1 MLTHRTILMLRA
13 ELPMSGAPTPVYGH
27 FRDYHFARNVMEVKQ
42 YLLRCVRN
50 MRPVA
55 SPTPDYI
62 VVDAAHNNRDIK
74 SELELWMEKHPRL
87 RRIKIIFPPPRPW
100 VVRLWEQLNQ
110 FAARCLAFAANRR
123 AKALP

>member
-1 MLTHRTILMLRA
+1 MLRA
-13 ELPMSGAPTPVYGH
+13 ELPVNGALMPVYGH

-50 MRPVA
+50 MRPAA

-62 VVDAAHNNRDIK
+62 VVDAAHNNCDIK

-87 RRIKIIFPPPRPW
+87 RRIRIIFPPPRPW
-100 VVRLWEQLNQ
+100 VVRLWERLGQ
-110 FAARCLAFAANRR
+110 FTARWVALAATRR
-123 AKALP
+123 SKELL

>member
-13 ELPMSGAPTPVYGH
+13 DASGAPMPIYGY

-62 VVDAAHNNRDIK
+62 LVDAAHNNSAIK
-74 SELELWMEKHPRL
+74 SELEFWMEKHPRL
-87 RRIKIIFPPPRPW
+87 RKIKIIFPPPRPW
-100 VVRLWEQLNQ
+100 VVRLWERLAP
-110 FAARCLAFAANRR
+110 FAARCVAYAATRR
-123 AKALP
+123 SKALP

>member
-1 MLTHRTILMLRA
+1 MLRA
-13 ELPMSGAPTPVYGH
+13 ELPMSGALTPVYGH
-27 FRDYHFARNVMEVKQ
+27 FRDYHFARNVMEAKQ

-50 MRPVA
+50 MRPAA

-62 VVDAAHNNRDIK
+62 VVDAAHNNHDIK

-100 VVRLWEQLNQ
+100 VVRLWGRLTQ
-110 FAARCLAFAANRR
+110 FAARGVACAATRR
-123 AKALP
+123 SKVLP

>member
-1 MLTHRTILMLRA
+1 MLTHQTILMLRA
-13 ELPMSGAPTPVYGH
+13 DASCAPMPIYGY

-42 YLLRCVRN
+42 HLLRCVRN

-62 VVDAAHNNRDIK
+62 VVDAAHNSGDIK

-100 VVRLWEQLNQ
+100 VVRLWEWLAQ
-110 FAARCLAFAANRR
+110 FAARCGAFAATRSS
-123 AKALP
+123 KELP